1 MVVGRQGRLVIPA
14 EIRREL
20 SIEAGDELIALNDEG
35 ELHLLTH
42 AQLVKRLQCLFAHIP
57 KGVSLADELI
67 SERREEARRE
77 GDA

>member
-1 MVVGRQGRLVIPA
+1 MGRQGRIVIPA

-20 SIEAGDELIALNDEG
+20 AIEPGDKLIALNDDG

-42 AQLVKRLQCLFAHIP
+42 AQLVKRLQDLFAHIP

-67 SERREEARRE
+67 SERREEARHE
-77 GDA
+77 DDV